1 MIKANFRGRAY
12 LLIAPAIA
20 LGVVAASGHRA
31 AAEDADPAAKNER
44 CATRISITLLG
55 KSPSA
60 QLLQSSTP
68 QGQIDPMLEDP
79 AFIERF
85 ARFLNASFN
94 PLPGEVAKEDSSY
107 FLGKYILE
115 NKKPYKDMFLGQYNV
130 DSSTPTGADPL
141 VTVDPDGLGYFR
153 SQPWLLRYAGN
164 EEKGYKLVTAY
175 RIMQNVVGLDLIA
188 STNAPDKDV
197 GATTRMTDPGCK
209 GCHADNWYALDKA
222 AKVLTKVQRRG
233 NNVTFTPPTD
243 GPQQVADKTVSSDKE
258 LVQALVDSPNF
269 SFNACRLVFNFLYGR
284 PENVCESKVFEG
296 CMNEFKSKGTI
307 QAALASVAKDP
318 GFCQ

>member
-1 MIKANFRGRAY
+1 MANLGRRTY
-12 LLIAPAIA
+12 LLLAPAVLA
-20 LGVVAASGHRA
+20 GVVVAASGRTA
-31 AAEDADPAAKNER
+31 AADDTDPAAKNER
-44 CATRISITLLG
+44 CATRLSIALLG

-79 AFIERF
+79 AFVERF

-94 PLPGEVAKEDSSY
+94 HLPGNVAKEDSSY

-115 NKKPYKDMFLGQYNV
+115 NKKPYKDMFLGQYDV
-130 DSSTPTGADPL
+130 DTDTPTGNNVQ
-141 VTVDPDGLGYFR
+141 VTADPDGLGYFR

-175 RIMQNVVGLDLIA
+175 RIMQNVVGLDLVA
-188 STNAPDKDV
+188 STNAPGVDV
-197 GATTRMTDPGCK
+197 GATTRTTNPGCK

-222 AKVLTKVQRRG
+222 AKVLTKVQRNG
-233 NNVTFTPPTD
+233 NNVTFTPPTE
-243 GPQQVADKTVSSDKE
+243 GPQQVADKTVSNDKE

-269 SFNACRLVFNFLYGR
+269 SFNACRLAFNFLYGR
-284 PENVCESKVFEG
+284 PENACEFKVFDG
-296 CMNEFKSKGTI
+296 CVNEFKSKGTI